1 MPAACPFLR
10 TQASVVI
17 RKQSLQDRQLP
28 AATQHNSLALSPPI
42 SLSWGRSSWTAVALP
57 GPVLEKDKLQVSV
70 SMETPDRTEGW

>member
-1 MPAACPFLR
+1 MPVACPFLR

-42 SLSWGRSSWTAVALP
+42 SLSWGWSSWTAVALP
-57 GPVLEKDKLQVSV
+57 GPVLEKDKLQVRV

>member
-1 MPAACPFLR
+1 MSIPEDTGLCPDQK
-10 TQASVVI
+10 TVPSG
-17 RKQSLQDRQLP
+17 QLP

-70 SMETPDRTEGW
+70 SMETPVRTEGW